1 MRLIKQVEEVLDGMN
16 GWLGVLR
23 RELDR
28 IWVIKRQTIG
38 APLLETYLYI
48 TVFGAALGSR
58 IRELDGVSYILFII
72 PGLAMMALAM
82 NAFSNNASSLMQQ
95 KLQRAIDDQLTSP
108 VSHGGL
114 LAAFTLGG
122 FARGFVV
129 SSLVL
134 ITAAVLIDLPL
145 AHPLLLLASFI
156 VIGAF
161 FASLGV
167 LIGLR
172 AKVFD
177 NLSFYQT
184 FIIQPLIFLGGVFYS
199 AELLSGVFKL
209 FVELN
214 PIYYMITT
222 VRYAMLG
229 SADVNPAIALPVITV
244 VTLVLITLNYQ
255 LFKRGYNLRD

>member
-1 MRLIKQVEEVLDGMN
+1 MMM

-48 TVFGAALGSR
+48 SVFGAALGSR
-58 IRELDGVSYILFII
+58 INQLEGVSYITFIV

-82 NAFSNNASSLMQQ
+82 NAFSNNASSLLQQ
-95 KLQRAIDDQLTSP
+95 KIMRAIDDQLTAP
-108 VSHGGL
+108 VPHGGL

-122 FARGFVV
+122 LIRGLII
-129 SSLVL
+129 SSLTL
-134 ITAAVLIDLPL
+134 ITAAFLIDLPL
-145 AHPLLLLASFI
+145 AHPLLLVASFL
-156 VIGAF
+156 VIGLF

-199 AELLSGVFKL
+199 SVLLGGVFKT
-209 FVELN
+209 FIELN
-214 PIYYMITT
+214 PIYYMINT

-229 SADVNPAIALPVITV
+229 QADVNPAIALPII
-244 VTLVLITLNYQ
+244 TLVTIALVALNYH
-255 LFKRGYNLRD
+255 LFKKGYKLRD

>member
-1 MRLIKQVEEVLDGMN
+1 MIEFN

-23 RELDR
+23 RELER

-58 IRELDGVSYILFII
+58 IKDLDGFSYITFII

-95 KLQRAIDDQLTSP
+95 KIQRAIDDQLTSP
-108 VSHGGL
+108 IPHGGL

-122 FARGFVV
+122 FARGFII
-129 SSLVL
+129 SGLTLLTASFLV
-134 ITAAVLIDLPL
+134 DLPL
-145 AHPLLLLASFI
+145 EHPLLLLASFA
-156 VIGAF
+156 VIGMF

-167 LIGLR
+167 LVGLR

-199 AELLSGVFKL
+199 SDLLSGIFKML
-209 FVELN
+209 VEIN
-214 PIYYMITT
+214 PIYYMINT
-222 VRYAMLG
+222 VRYSMLG
-229 SADVNPAIALPVITV
+229 TSDVNPAVALPALTV
-244 VTLVLITLNYQ
+244 VTLALIVFNYQ

>member
-1 MRLIKQVEEVLDGMN
+1 MSWNGMN

-23 RELDR
+23 RELER

-38 APLLETYLYI
+38 GPLLETYLYI

-58 IRELDGVSYILFII
+58 IRELDGFSYITFIV

-82 NAFSNNASSLMQQ
+82 NAFSNNSSSLMQQ
-95 KLQRAIDDQLTSP
+95 KMQHAIDDQLTSP
-108 VSHGGL
+108 ISHGGL

-122 FARGFVV
+122 FVRGSVI
-129 SSLVL
+129 SALTL
-134 ITAAVLIDLPL
+134 ITASFLIDLPIE
-145 AHPLLLLASFI
+145 HPLLLLASFI
-156 VIGAF
+156 VIGLF

-167 LIGLR
+167 LVGLQ

-199 AELLSGVFKL
+199 TDLLSGVFKTL
-209 FVELN
+209 VEIN
-214 PIYYMITT
+214 PIHYMINT
-222 VRYAMLG
+222 VRYSMLG
-229 SADVNPAIALPVITV
+229 TADVNPALALPIITV
-244 VTLVLITLNYQ
+244 VTLGLITLNYQ
-255 LFKRGYNLRD
+255 LFKRGYNLRA

>member
-1 MRLIKQVEEVLDGMN
+1 MMV

-58 IRELDGVSYILFII
+58 IDQLDGVSYITFII

-82 NAFSNNASSLMQQ
+82 NAFSNNASSILQQ
-95 KLQRAIDDQLTSP
+95 KVMRAIDDQLTSP
-108 VSHGGL
+108 IPHGGL
-114 LAAFTLGG
+114 LAAFTIGG
-122 FARGFVV
+122 LVRGSIISGLTLLTASF
-129 SSLVL
+129 LV
-134 ITAAVLIDLPL
+134 DLPIE
-145 AHPLLLLASFI
+145 HPLLLVASFLA
-156 VIGAF
+156 IGLF
-161 FASLGV
+161 FASAGV
-167 LIGLR
+167 LVGLR

-184 FIIQPLIFLGGVFYS
+184 FVIQPLIFLGGVFYS
-199 AELLSGVFKL
+199 SALLSGVFKTL
-209 FVELN
+209 IELN
-214 PIYYMITT
+214 PIYYMINT

-229 SADVNPAIALPVITV
+229 QADVNPAVALPIITLAAIALTA
-244 VTLVLITLNYQ
+244 LNYQ
-255 LFKRGYNLRD
+255 LFKRGYKLRD

>member
-1 MRLIKQVEEVLDGMN
+1 MMKYNGLN
-16 GWLGVLR
+16 GWLGILR
-23 RELDR
+23 RELER

-58 IRELDGVSYILFII
+58 IQSLDGFSYIVFII

-95 KLQRAIDDQLTSP
+95 KMQKAIDDQLTSP
-108 VSHGGL
+108 ISHGGL

-122 FARGFVV
+122 FIRGAIV
-129 SSLVL
+129 SSLTL
-134 ITAAVLIDLPL
+134 ITASFLVDLPL
-145 AHPLLLLASFI
+145 EHPLMLIASFI

-167 LIGLR
+167 LIGLQ

-184 FIIQPLIFLGGVFYS
+184 FIIQPLIFLGGIFYS
-199 AELLSGVFKL
+199 SALLGGIFKTL
-209 FVELN
+209 VELN
-214 PIYYMITT
+214 PIYYMINT
-222 VRYAMLG
+222 VRYSMLG
-229 SADVNPAIALPVITV
+229 SADVNPAIALPIITA
-244 VTLVLITLNYQ
+244 VTLALIIFNYQ